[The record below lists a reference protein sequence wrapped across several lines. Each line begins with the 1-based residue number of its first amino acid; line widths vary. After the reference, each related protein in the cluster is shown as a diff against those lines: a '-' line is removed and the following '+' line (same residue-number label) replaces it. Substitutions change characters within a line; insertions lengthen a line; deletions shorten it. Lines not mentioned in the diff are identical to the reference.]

1 MRTVMVFAIGLIVG
15 ATMVPGSA
23 QSTRIPG
30 INNMNHVAIAVPDM
44 NAALDFYMQKMGFG
58 EGFIVRNDKGEPTL
72 AYVQVSKDTFVE
84 LAPVNAN
91 RPAGL
96 NHYGLHVQDLKAFQA
111 TLKQRGVTVTDVR
124 PGGDPSSFS
133 ANVTDPNGINIELF
147 QFGPESLQGKA
158 IGSWK

>member
-1 MRTVMVFAIGLIVG
+1 MRAAMIFVIGLIVG

-23 QSTRIPG
+23 QTTRIPG

-58 EGFIVRNDKGEPTL
+58 EGFIRRNDKGEATL
-72 AYVQVSKDTFVE
+72 AYVQVSRDTFVE
-84 LAPVNAN
+84 LQQANAT
-91 RPAGL
+91 RPPGIT
-96 NHYGLHVQDLKAFQA
+96 HYGLHVQDLKSFQA

-133 ANVTDPNGINIELF
+133 ANVTDPNGINMELF